1 MYAIVNKFKYKSGKS
16 DPSMMVLKCCGNL
29 CPWRLY
35 AVRLKD
41 SELFEIRSII
51 NNHTCSVNVRG
62 GYQTQATASVIGEL
76 MKTKYCGIG
85 AGPKPREIRKMMR
98 GDHDVSISYWKAW
111 KSHDLAIDNCQGKCT
126 DSYMQLPAYL
136 HNLVLANPGTIAD
149 LHTERSQDGEN
160 LFKYMFLALGASIK
174 GYEALRKVIVVDGTH
189 LKGKYAGCLLTAS
202 AQDGNY
208 QIFPLAFA
216 IVDSE
221 NDVSWEWF
229 FQHLASFV
237 PDDPQLVIV
246 SDRHP
251 SIYKGMNEVM

>member
-1 MYAIVNKFKYKSGKS
+1 
-16 DPSMMVLKCCGNL
+16 
-29 CPWRLY
+29 
-35 AVRLKD
+35 
-41 SELFEIRSII
+41 
-51 NNHTCSVNVRG
+51 
-62 GYQTQATASVIGEL
+62 
-76 MKTKYCGIG
+76 
-85 AGPKPREIRKMMR
+85 
-98 GDHDVSISYWKAW
+98 
-111 KSHDLAIDNCQGKCT
+111 
-126 DSYMQLPAYL
+126 MQLPAHL